1 MQKKYFA
8 LILAII
14 MLISCF
20 TGCANNN
27 DDTVVTT
34 QTTTAKE
41 KDNSSFKLSFTQA
54 DSLDPFKATTQ
65 NNQVLASLVFESLF
79 DLDENYE
86 PIANIATG
94 YAFIDSKTLKVD
106 INQQIRF
113 SDGSE
118 LDLEDVIFS
127 INAAKKSAAY
137 GSSLDSIGNVEADG
151 NSVIIKLNYANP
163 NAVNLLT
170 FPITSIKD
178 DEDGFPVGNGRY
190 KYQNNNGKITLVV
203 NGEDFDPYINTITL
217 VNIASSDSIDN
228 AVNIGNIS
236 YAFRDM
242 SVDASK
248 RMSCSKKAVD
258 MNNLVYIGVNSKYGI
273 TSSNQ
278 IRQAI
283 SLAVNRN
290 TLVESAYSG
299 YAQPALSVFNPNF
312 KMTENISI
320 FSENEDLSAARQAI
334 NQSGYESDKLTLSIL
349 VDKNENKNAAAN
361 LIKTQLESVGFS
373 VKVESVNY
381 KEYVRRIGKAEFDLY
396 IGEVKLASDMCLYPF
411 LDSKG
416 GVSYGIDHKKLNCDN
431 LYIRYLNGSVELEKF
446 ILSFYNEM
454 PYIPLLYKK
463 GMICYS
469 KAMNGD
475 MQGYYN
481 NFFSNIDSW
490 NFNS

>member
-137 GSSLDSIGNVEADG
+137 GSSLDSVGNVEADG

-203 NGEDFDPYINTITL
+203 NDEDFDPYINTITL

-334 NQSGYESDKLTLSIL
+334 NQSGYENDKLTLSIL

-373 VKVESVNY
+373 VQVESVNY
-381 KEYVRRIGKAEFDLY
+381 KEYARRIGKAEFDLY